1 MPMASKEVTGRRASE
16 DQISIISIETSEDEQ
31 YSSDHEFLVE
41 CILSEKI
48 QDGRTLYLLDWTGY
62 PREMATWEPP
72 ENIQDPEIIKTW
84 EERKILQQKGV
95 EAVFDIDAFEAQKK
109 EFAEAK
115 ALRSRLRHEKRMAIS
130 LGVSGDG
137 PDENEIASVY
147 GSEQTVG
154 SLQSPKRQSPPRPS
168 VDERRSSARQNERQA
183 ATARAKVQKRIRSD
197 SDSSDDEPLIARKS
211 RASISKPAP
220 APTPLSKGISS
231 PKQNF
236 RERGAALADKIHRP
250 GTKTGPDTQIEGLA
264 NVANRGGRGATRGGS
279 SLLSKNVFAGGRT
292 RRRKPTLIEMATDSS
307 KSQKHFS
314 QLRMVRRAEL
324 AGRQLADQAPDIEAL
339 PGGLFDPSKNSHVQ
353 PIRPGTVKRHSS
365 AFQEDEDL
373 SQSRQQRHQEA
384 SIQPAKPK
392 EIRWQDIP
400 WERRTICF
408 WWSRNIHCEFGS
420 SCKYLHINDL
430 SLPVALPPDNWVE
443 PRKLPCAFYNKPG
456 GCNKGDSCNFLH
468 EDAGNTATN
477 GGLDLQNAHTLP
489 MSSSVVEKT
498 RICYWWFSH
507 GNCTK
512 GDKCKFAHILDST
525 RTIAVPHPAVRE
537 PCLASLR
544 GECPDSRE
552 DCPKVHAHPSLD
564 PEPVAP
570 VAPMAPMVSEAP
582 AVKLREQDV
591 CIYWKKGQCRN
602 SAATCRWAHTFYAET
617 PTSNQNYIEAST
629 QPNTTRTARPTV
641 RFSTDI
647 SEYSADYGM
656 PTIENTDDIIM
667 PSPDQNSNTVPMPNP
682 PESDATRP
690 KSKPLDL
697 DKSRRENDLGGSD
710 TRLKMVIFGT
720 DSNEHPID
728 VDFGELPAGSL
739 WGKTCAKL
747 EVIRFDQMCAAQD
760 FYFKYKSPQQLWE
773 GNLGIDHADSDSK
786 MIVGQV
792 AEHLRLGSTGLLA
805 LCEEVA
811 ILLHPASAE
820 DWNYLGSTASSPSD
834 LKLRYLVFDL
844 DKLIASST
852 TSPALIT
859 APGADQLLSSD
870 EHLAPPPCRAKVVKT
885 LYGLNYRTL
894 RDLDY
899 ENLRPSKESRNA
911 DNFFLIFPKSA
922 TYLADFITTWLRSC
936 RKECKVYSSQ
946 VDGAWHY
953 FAQSSSITAGVVL
966 VYETALAS
974 LSELPWTR
982 DLTVQNSF
990 LFWSIG
996 DSTSSAPLS
1005 LHPKIN
1011 GVPNLGQITITPLFP
1026 FGAAIFVTPSFLVAE
1041 PAMTYKLLKWFQT
1054 KLTMATPG
1062 SYKLVG
1068 CHDLRSY
1075 LLDLAVQ
1082 KSRERDDLL
1091 KKHYHKPEKDAMASE
1106 KGLSYEDCQLRFD
1119 VFKLFVDILTNDLS
1133 SGLSAIDLDPSE
1145 DAIIPVRYAPASID
1159 PDNEKDLVS
1168 WFAGW
1173 TILNLSTYRKFYV
1186 VGSSTK
1192 NSTRAVKMVPEIRTD
1207 IPSLSTSNMPATP
1220 SSELNGANQ
1229 GGASSVSLGGN
1240 EGAAKPNEVTFAIPA
1255 KVGNSSS
1262 TGAQAEQ
1269 NGNFKSSGATTPSS
1283 HSVPLPDS
1291 SLGGGTHTS
1300 TSETVSPKDK
1310 LSPDQDTTMTGDST
1324 HPHLQVTTTM
1334 DLASAA
1340 GSAATQTPSS
1350 ADIRNGMKPLPFETT
1365 DVWYQRWRADKKGW
1379 EHICVDKWE
1388 RVLSL
1393 MKVPLV

>member
-1 MPMASKEVTGRRASE
+1 MASKEVPGRRASE
-16 DQISIISIETSEDEQ
+16 DRISVASIETSEDEQ
-31 YSSDHEFLVE
+31 YSTDHEFLVE
-41 CILSEKI
+41 CILSEKV

-72 ENIQDPEIIKTW
+72 ENIQDPGIIQTW

-95 EAVFDIDAFEAQKK
+95 EAVFDVDAFEAEKK
-109 EFAEAK
+109 EYAEAK
-115 ALRSRLRHEKRMAIS
+115 ALRSRLRHEKRMAIRLG
-130 LGVSGDG
+130 LGVSGNE
-137 PDENEIASVY
+137 PNENEMGSVY

-154 SLQSPKRQSPPRPS
+154 SLQSPKRPSPPRQS
-168 VDERRSSARQNERQA
+168 VDERRSSERQNERQE
-183 ATARAKVQKRIRSD
+183 ATARAKANKRIRSD
-197 SDSSDDEPLIARKS
+197 SDSSDDEPLISRKS
-211 RASISKPAP
+211 RAPIPKSAP
-220 APTPLSKGISS
+220 AAIPLSRGMPS

-236 RERGAALADKIHRP
+236 QVRGAALADRIHRP
-250 GTKTGPDTQIEGLA
+250 GTKTAPDNEIEGPA
-264 NVANRGGRGATRGGS
+264 NAANRGGRGATRGGS

-292 RRRKPTLIEMATDSS
+292 RRRKPTLIESATDSN

-324 AGRQLADQAPDIEAL
+324 AGRQLADKAPDIEAL

-353 PIRPGTVKRHSS
+353 PIRPGTVKRHSF
-365 AFQEDEDL
+365 AYQEDEDML
-373 SQSRQQRHQEA
+373 QSRQQRQQET
-384 SIQPAKPK
+384 SIEPAKPK

-408 WWSRNIHCEFGS
+408 WWSRNIRCEYGS
-420 SCKYLHINDL
+420 NCKFLHINDL
-430 SLPVALPPDNWVE
+430 SLPVAPPPDNWVE
-443 PRKLPCAFYNKPG
+443 YAKPVCAYYNKPG

-477 GGLDLQNAHTLP
+477 GGLDLQSAHPLP

-498 RICYWWFSH
+498 SICYWWFGH

-525 RTIAVPHPAVRE
+525 RTVKVPHPKARE
-537 PCLASLR
+537 PCIASLR
-544 GECPDSRE
+544 GECRYSRE
-552 DCPKVHAHPSLD
+552 DCLKLHAHPSHD

-570 VAPMAPMVSEAP
+570 VAPMAPMVSGAP
-582 AVKLREQDV
+582 LVAPNFTATPGFATAYNAKYSNQPANSAVKLREADV
-591 CIYWKKGQCRN
+591 CLYWKDGNCRN

-617 PTSNQNYIEAST
+617 PTSNQSYIEAAM
-629 QPNTTRTARPTV
+629 QPKATRTARPTV
-641 RFSTDI
+641 RFATDI
-647 SEYSADYGM
+647 SEYSADYDM
-656 PTIENTDDIIM
+656 PSIENTDDIIM
-667 PSPDQNSNTVPMPNP
+667 LSPDQNSNTVPMLNP
-682 PESDATRP
+682 SESDVTRL

-697 DKSRRENDLGGSD
+697 DKSRREIDLEGSN
-710 TRLKMVIFGT
+710 TRLKRVIFGA
-720 DSNEHPID
+720 DSDGQRIS

-739 WGKTCAKL
+739 WSETCAKL

-786 MIVGQV
+786 MVVGQV
-792 AEHLRLGSTGLLA
+792 AENLRLGSTGLLA

-811 ILLHPASAE
+811 ILLHPTSAE
-820 DWNYLGSTASSPSD
+820 DWNYLGSTASSSSD
-834 LKLRYLVFDL
+834 LELRYLVFDL

-859 APGADQLLSSD
+859 APDADQLSSRN
-870 EHLAPPPCRAKVVKT
+870 EHIMPPPCRSKVVKT

-899 ENLRPSKESRNA
+899 ENLRPSKKSRNA
-911 DNFFLIFPKSA
+911 DNFFLIFPTSA
-922 TYLADFITTWLRSC
+922 TYLADFIATWLRSC

-946 VDGAWHY
+946 VDGAWDH
-953 FAQSSSITAGVVL
+953 FVHSSSITAGAIL
-966 VYETALAS
+966 VYETALTS

-996 DSTSSAPLS
+996 DSISSAPLS
-1005 LHPKIN
+1005 LHPKVN
-1011 GVPNLGQITITPLFP
+1011 GVPNLGQITITPLLP

-1054 KLTMATPG
+1054 RLRNATPG
-1062 SYKLVG
+1062 SYKLVS

-1091 KKHYHKPEKDAMASE
+1091 EKNDHKPEKHAIASE
-1106 KGLSYEDCQLRFD
+1106 KGLSHEDCQLRFD
-1119 VFKLFVDILTNDLS
+1119 VFRLFVDILENDLS

-1145 DAIIPVRYAPASID
+1145 DAFIPVRYAPASID

-1220 SSELNGANQ
+1220 SSELIGAHP
-1229 GGASSVSLGGN
+1229 GG
-1240 EGAAKPNEVTFAIPA
+1240 
-1255 KVGNSSS
+1255 
-1262 TGAQAEQ
+1262 
-1269 NGNFKSSGATTPSS
+1269 SGEA
-1283 HSVPLPDS
+1283 
-1291 SLGGGTHTS
+1291 
-1300 TSETVSPKDK
+1300 
-1310 LSPDQDTTMTGDST
+1310 
-1324 HPHLQVTTTM
+1324 
-1334 DLASAA
+1334 
-1340 GSAATQTPSS
+1340 
-1350 ADIRNGMKPLPFETT
+1350 
-1365 DVWYQRWRADKKGW
+1365 
-1379 EHICVDKWE
+1379 
-1388 RVLSL
+1388 
-1393 MKVPLV
+1393 